1 MDVVIF
7 NESFLYGDKKEEFR
21 QFIREKNPERIIIVP
36 GTVRKEL
43 PVTSENLEGILE
55 KSIKLVEIKKNSADE
70 KEEEIDVESA
80 IKSKVLEL
88 GIQSVR
94 DYVSDYLLD
103 IDSLNSEIT
112 YTLYRA
118 YFKFYGAALGKE
130 YSEKF
135 EKKRNE
141 YLLRI
146 RELKPGKMDILLTSE
161 EDAYWYIDH
170 INSAEENQ

>member
-7 NESFLYGDKKEEFR
+7 NESFLYEDKKEEFR

-94 DYVSDYLLD
+94 DYVSD
-103 IDSLNSEIT
+103 
-112 YTLYRA
+112 
-118 YFKFYGAALGKE
+118 
-130 YSEKF
+130 
-135 EKKRNE
+135 
-141 YLLRI
+141 
-146 RELKPGKMDILLTSE
+146 
-161 EDAYWYIDH
+161 
-170 INSAEENQ
+170 

>member
-21 QFIREKNPERIIIVP
+21 QFIRKKNPERIIIVP

-55 KSIKLVEIKKNSADE
+55 KSIKLVELEKNSVDE

-94 DYVSDYLLD
+94 DYVSDYLSD

-135 EKKRNE
+135 ERKRKA
-141 YLLRI
+141 YLSRI
-146 RELKPGKMDILLTSE
+146 RELKPGKMDILLTST
-161 EDAYWYIDH
+161 
-170 INSAEENQ
+170 